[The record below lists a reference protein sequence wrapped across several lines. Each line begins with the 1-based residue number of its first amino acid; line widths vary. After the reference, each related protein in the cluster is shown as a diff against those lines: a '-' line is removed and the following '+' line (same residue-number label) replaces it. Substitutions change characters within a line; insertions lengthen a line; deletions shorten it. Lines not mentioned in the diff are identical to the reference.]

1 LIAAEVLGS
10 RWQDGSDT
18 PCYGRWREVLSM
30 RLLRP
35 SSEPEMIALFLRTE
49 LPAARSRDDL
59 RALLERDSLPER
71 VVTAPNLGDDAENQ
85 ARLRVLTQHRGYG
98 TRTELFDRFPDDV
111 RWQWMAI
118 TPAELA
124 RVRFIDYDYWVELS
138 GGTRLAIDAA
148 PGIHEGV
155 APFGVPSDWALGMA
169 REVAR
174 GARFPPLILVTT
186 SPGGDLVVL
195 EGHARLTA
203 FMLARDR
210 LPAELEVLVGSSP
223 AMTRWGLW

>member
-1 LIAAEVLGS
+1 
-10 RWQDGSDT
+10 
-18 PCYGRWREVLSM
+18 M
-30 RLLRP
+30 RRLRP
-35 SSEPEMIALFLRTE
+35 GSEAEMVALFLRTE

-59 RALLERDSLPER
+59 RALLERACLAER
-71 VVTAPNLGDDAENQ
+71 VVTDPVLGDDAENQ
-85 ARLRVLTQHRGYG
+85 ARLRLLTRHRGYG
-98 TRTELFDRFPDDV
+98 TRTELYDGFPYDV

-124 RVRFIDYDYWVELS
+124 RVRYIDYDYWVELS
-138 GGTRLAIDAA
+138 GGTRLAVDAA
-148 PGIHEGV
+148 QRIRAGV

-169 REVAR
+169 RAVAG
-174 GARFPPLILVTT
+174 GARFLPLILVTT
-186 SPGGDLVVL
+186 GPGGGLVVL
-195 EGHARLTA
+195 EGHVRLTA

>member
-1 LIAAEVLGS
+1 MGV
-10 RWQDGSDT
+10 T
-18 PCYGRWREVLSM
+18 PLGRWREVLSM
-30 RLLRP
+30 RQLRS
-35 SSEPEMIALFLRTE
+35 SSEAEMAAVFLRTE

-59 RALLERDSLPER
+59 RALLERDGLPER
-71 VVTAPNLGDDAENQ
+71 VITAPDLGDDTQNQ
-85 ARLRVLTQHRGYG
+85 ARLRLLTQHRGYG
-98 TRTELFDRFPDDV
+98 TRTELFDGFPDGV

-138 GGTRLAIDAA
+138 GGTRLAVDAA
-148 PGIHEGV
+148 PRIRAGV

-169 REVAR
+169 QEVAG

-186 SPGGDLVVL
+186 GPGGDLVVL

-203 FMLARDR
+203 FMLARDW
-210 LPAELEVLVGSSP
+210 LPPELEVLVGSSP
-223 AMTRWGLW
+223 AMSRWGLW